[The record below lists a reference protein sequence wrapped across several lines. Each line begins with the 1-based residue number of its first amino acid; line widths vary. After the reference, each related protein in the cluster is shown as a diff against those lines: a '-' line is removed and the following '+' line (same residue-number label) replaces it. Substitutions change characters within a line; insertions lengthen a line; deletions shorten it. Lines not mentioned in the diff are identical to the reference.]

1 MKKASIELK
10 NKIVINFIYNLN
22 IKKKEHLLNKLVI
35 RSEKDIL
42 PVTKMVT
49 SEDLIE
55 SIFARH
61 EAPLP
66 SKISI
71 SSPSFFLKTL
81 TK

>member
-1 MKKASIELK
+1 MEKLKGSGLIKACPRLID
-10 NKIVINFIYNLN
+10 IPW
-22 IKKKEHLLNKLVI
+22 
-35 RSEKDIL
+35 RPEKDIL

-71 SSPSFFLKTL
+71 SSPSFFLKTF